1 MDRIR
6 DVAYGGDSQK
16 VMDKWPMEVREIIN
30 TNLQALQNS
39 KVSSF
44 SDLPDWVN
52 QGSASEKALK
62 GHDLK
67 GARQLTIKHR
77 NSYRV
82 AYIAEFEGVVVVL
95 HCFKKQT
102 EGRQSKDMKTVAARL
117 SGAYAEFGYK
127 T

>member
-1 MDRIR
+1 MIKNIPQSPFNQSTRAPD
-6 DVAYGGDSQK
+6 DAAK
-16 VMDKWPMEVREIIN
+16 VV
-30 TNLQALQNS
+30 
-39 KVSSF
+39 
-44 SDLPDWVN
+44 LPAVL

-82 AYIAEFEGVVVVL
+82 AYIAEFEDVVVVL

-117 SGAYAEFGYK
+117 AGAYGEFSYK

>member
-1 MDRIR
+1 VG
-6 DVAYGGDSQK
+6 VAGKAAGHGGDRKSK
-16 VMDKWPMEVREIIN
+16 GYKKSTTLSLES
-30 TNLQALQNS
+30 NLQALQNS

-82 AYIAEFEGVVVVL
+82 AYIAEFEDVVVVL

-117 SGAYAEFGYK
+117 AGAYAEFGYK

>member
-16 VMDKWPMEVREIIN
+16 VIDKWPMEVREIIN

-67 GARQLTIKHR
+67 GARQLTINTEIVTELLISLNLR
-77 NSYRV
+77 TWLLFC
-82 AYIAEFEGVVVVL
+82 IAS
-95 HCFKKQT
+95 KNKQ
-102 EGRQSKDMKTVAARL
+102 KDGNQRT
-117 SGAYAEFGYK
+117 
-127 T
+127 